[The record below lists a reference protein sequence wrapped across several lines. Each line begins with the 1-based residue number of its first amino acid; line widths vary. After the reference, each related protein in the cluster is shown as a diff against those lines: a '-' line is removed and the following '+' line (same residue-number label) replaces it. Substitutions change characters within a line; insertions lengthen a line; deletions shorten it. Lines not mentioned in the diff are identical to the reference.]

1 MTEDKGA
8 FIKESLEEKTLALSQ
23 NHRSM
28 EEITSSASSSLLVP
42 LPKETSLNLQ
52 QYFHVLLQI
61 RPDDWVYS
69 IFWQPSTDDRGCL
82 VLTWG
87 DGQFRGMKDRAPN
100 NSTNQR
106 VSKDLGTLTSVNFN
120 PSSNMDTKWV
130 QKDVYDL
137 EGFYIVSVTRSYSSK
152 ESILGRTFCSG
163 TYIWLCGEDEL
174 GTYQCERVREARMTG
189 LKSIVCI
196 STPYDT
202 GVLEL
207 GSTKRLQEDWSLVHL
222 AKSLFT
228 SHFLSTEITPHVHEE
243 HQFNVVLKEECS
255 ALDGTGASRSE
266 TCPSDTYGP
275 SGSKS
280 DLKRLGA
287 SHNIASSNKRAA
299 ITKMERDDK
308 EPVRSP
314 SPSRLNHVEAERQRR
329 EKLKQRFYA
338 LRSVVPKVT
347 KMDKASLLSDAVSYI
362 KELRSRIDE
371 LEGKLKFLSQKP
383 GPNKV
388 ASLFS
393 HETEMTLQVSKF
405 RSSQSLN
412 VVKGLSKM
420 EVEVKVVGDEALVR
434 VRSPNRDH
442 PAARLMDALKEL
454 ELEVHH
460 ASVSSMKG
468 LMLQDVVIRT
478 PIGWASEES
487 LRDAILARLC
497 KV

>member
-1 MTEDKGA
+1 MG
-8 FIKESLEEKTLALSQ
+8 
-23 NHRSM
+23 
-28 EEITSSASSSLLVP
+28 EITSSASFSLLAP

-52 QYFHVLLQI
+52 QYLHFLLQF

-69 IFWQPSTDDRGCL
+69 IFWQPSRDDRGCL

-87 DGQFRGMKDRAPN
+87 DGQFCGMKDLASN

-106 VSKDLGTLTSVNFN
+106 VSKELRTPVGADFN
-120 PSSNMDTKWV
+120 PSLNMDTMSV
-130 QKDVYDL
+130 QENACDL
-137 EGFYIVSVTRSYSSK
+137 ERYYFVSVTRSYSSE
-152 ESILGRTFCSG
+152 ESILGRALCSG

-174 GTYQCERVREARMTG
+174 GTYECERVREARMTG

-228 SHFLSTEITPHVHEE
+228 SHVLSTGITPNVHEE
-243 HQFNVVLKEECS
+243 HQSNVVQNEVCS
-255 ALDGTGASRSE
+255 ALEGTGTSRSDR
-266 TCPSDTYGP
+266 CPSDTYGP
-275 SGSKS
+275 LGSKS
-280 DLKRLGA
+280 DLKRVGA
-287 SHNIASSNKRAA
+287 SHHITSSNKRAA
-299 ITKMERDDK
+299 IPKMERDDT
-308 EPVRSP
+308 EPARSP
-314 SPSRLNHVEAERQRR
+314 SPSPLNHVEAERQRR

-362 KELRSRIDE
+362 KELQSRIEE
-371 LEGKLKFLSQKP
+371 LEGDIKFLPQKP

-393 HETEMTLQVSKF
+393 NETETTLQVSKI
-405 RSSQSLN
+405 RLSTSLN
-412 VVKGLSKM
+412 VVEGLSKV
-420 EVEVKVVGDEALVR
+420 ELEVKVLGEEAVVR

-442 PAARLMDALKEL
+442 PAAKLMGVLKEL

-460 ASVSSMKG
+460 ASMSSVKG
-468 LMLQDVVIRT
+468 MMLQDVVIRT

-487 LRDAILARLC
+487 LRDAIVARLC
-497 KV
+497 GV